1 MALPTT
7 RTYTVNEFE
16 EVLALPEN
24 RDRNL
29 ELIDGMIVEKNMP
42 TEEHAVIAGLF
53 IYHLNHYAIERRLGI
68 AGPEERFRVSGDVK
82 NTRQPDVSLRLNPDA
97 ELTTKGATVSAPDVI
112 VEVKSPDD
120 SFDDLRDKA
129 HYYIA
134 NGARLVILVFPR
146 PRIVEV
152 YRPGVP
158 SDILTVENTIQGYD
172 VLPGFSLPIAKVFAS
187 KRSG

>member
-1 MALPTT
+1 MAMPTT
-7 RTYTVNEFE
+7 RTYTVEEFE
-16 EVLALPEN
+16 QILAQPESH
-24 RDRNL
+24 DRNL
-29 ELIDGMIVEKNMP
+29 ELIDGVIVEKNMP
-42 TEEHAVIAGLF
+42 TEEHALIVGIFLGELYIYARAKGIGLP
-53 IYHLNHYAIERRLGI
+53 
-68 AGPEERFRVSGDVK
+68 GPEERFRVSGDVK

-129 HYYIA
+129 RYYIA

-158 SDILTVENTIQGYD
+158 SDILTIEDTLEGYD
-172 VLPGFSLPIAKVFAS
+172 VLPEFSLPVAKLFVS
-187 KRSG
+187 KRNG